1 MEEKRKATE
10 DKKRIADAWVQDVIL
25 AKKGDDEAY
34 IRMIERCKQSMYKT
48 TFFKNLADT
57 YCDQ

>member
-10 DKKRIADAWVQDVIL
+10 DNKRETDAWVQDVIL

-34 IRMIERCKQSMYKT
+34 QSH
-48 TFFKNLADT
+48 LV
-57 YCDQ
+57 